1 MTSNEYERRIAALEH
16 RLSHRDA
23 EVEEL
28 KREVARNDERLRGFE
43 GLARD
48 SRTVW
53 MVIRILLGAG
63 IVMAYA
69 HSHGILATLGK
80 LVGIG
85 K

>member
-1 MTSNEYERRIAALEH
+1 MGNDEYERRIMALEH
-16 RLSHRDA
+16 RLTHRDA
-23 EVEEL
+23 EVEAL
-28 KREVARNDERLRGFE
+28 KAKVTLNDERLRGFE

-53 MVIRILLGAG
+53 MVIRILLGG
-63 IVMAYA
+63 GVILAYA
-69 HSHGILATLGK
+69 HHHGLLATLGK